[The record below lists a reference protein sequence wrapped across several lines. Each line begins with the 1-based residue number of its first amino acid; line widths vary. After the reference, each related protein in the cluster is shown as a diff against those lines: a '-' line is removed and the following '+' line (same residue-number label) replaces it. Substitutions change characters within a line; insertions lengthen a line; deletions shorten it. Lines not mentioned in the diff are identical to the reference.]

1 MQLTHWGASS
11 LKLFGNNLNF
21 GFLTKYLVPLLLH
34 ILPRNIVHFKWGET
48 GDVFYWF
55 FRFYQNIWN
64 NCNNVHIFIG
74 RKKTSIDFVKCT
86 LFFNPKSMWSI
97 LQMLALK
104 NFTMELPKSV
114 FGADYYFKPFS
125 KRKISKVYYVRRR
138 HSCDKDSAPYQR
150 IEVWQ
155 QLCLHLW

>member
-1 MQLTHWGASS
+1 M
-11 LKLFGNNLNF
+11 
-21 GFLTKYLVPLLLH
+21 
-34 ILPRNIVHFKWGET
+34 
-48 GDVFYWF
+48 VFW
-55 FRFYQNIWN
+55 QNIWFRYS
-64 NCNNVHIFIG
+64 CIFCPGILCISSGG
-74 RKKTSIDFVKCT
+74 RPETFFIEFLGFIKIFEIIITMCVFLLDAKKSIDFVKCT

-114 FGADYYFKPFS
+114 FGADFYFKPFS

-155 QLCLHLW
+155 QLCLHLR